1 MRVTDTTSSD
11 KFLTNLRKIT
21 ERTTKLETQVATGSK
36 FQTLS
41 DDLNPALKS
50 INLYSQIGRTESY
63 QKNVT
68 NAQSNIETSLNNLS
82 SITDQ
87 VQIIISSVTSADNA
101 LNTDNYATM
110 AQSVKDSLSAIIQ
123 NINVKENGTYLFG
136 GTNNNGDVVTIDSD
150 GKAVVTTEDVSGK
163 VNVQV
168 TKSTKIAIN
177 IPGSDIIDTGL
188 FDAIN
193 NIIDSLVAG
202 TAPDAAQQTALQDSY
217 NKLLNVESLGG
228 QTSNRLDDIESVLTN
243 TLSNLNTQLV
253 DTQGVDTEQLSV
265 DLENQ
270 NYYLQLAYKLLSESF
285 SNRLLDYL

>member
-110 AQSVKDSLSAIIQ
+110 AQSVKGSLSAIIQ